1 MSDIKELLA
10 PFAAAASNP
19 SAQVER
25 YVAEGKRIIGV
36 GPYYVPEELVHA
48 GGGVPFGVW
57 GMVGPAVEAK
67 KYFPPFFCSIC
78 QMTLEMGL
86 TGKLDQLSGMMIT
99 GLCDNLRPF
108 SQNWSAG
115 VGSKIPMIFVSQPQN
130 RAFPGGRQYAIDSYT
145 EVKRD
150 VEECLGAI
158 IEDDDLRAS
167 IALYNEWRAAM
178 RTFVQLAGQ
187 HPAEVSVTDRV
198 NVINAGYYLLK
209 DEHLPLVRALNEAL
223 AALPSSLE
231 GYKPIVLSGI
241 YEDIP
246 SISAILEDNK
256 FAIVADDLAK
266 ESRAFALQ
274 VPEEGDPVEAL
285 ADGWCALKC
294 DSVLFDP
301 HKDHCRRIPA
311 LAQEAG
317 AAGVVILM
325 AKFCDPEEYDEPIT
339 KRECKAAGVPV
350 VTIEVDQSTETY
362 GQARTQLET
371 FAELIG

>member
-1 MSDIKELLA
+1 MSEIKELLA

-150 VEECLGAI
+150 VEECLGTI

-266 ESRAFALQ
+266 ESRAFALR

-301 HKDHCRRIPA
+301 HKDHCRRIPV

>member
-86 TGKLDQLSGMMIT
+86 TGKLDKLSGMMIT

-150 VEECLGAI
+150 VEECLGTI
-158 IEDDDLRAS
+158 VEDGDLRAS
-167 IALYNEWRAAM
+167 IALYNEWRTAM

-209 DEHLPLVRALNEAL
+209 DEHLRLVRALNEAL

-266 ESRAFALQ
+266 ESRAFALR

>member
-145 EVKRD
+145 EVKRG
-150 VEECLGAI
+150 VEECLGTI

>member
-57 GMVGPAVEAK
+57 GMVGSAVEAK

-150 VEECLGAI
+150 VEECLGTI

-209 DEHLPLVRALNEAL
+209 DEHLPLVRALNETL

-266 ESRAFALQ
+266 ESRAFALR

-317 AAGVVILM
+317 AEGVVILM

>member
-1 MSDIKELLA
+1 MLDIKELLA

-57 GMVGPAVEAK
+57 GMVGSAVEAK

-150 VEECLGAI
+150 VEECLGTI

-339 KRECKAAGVPV
+339 KRECKAVGVPV

>member
-19 SAQVER
+19 SAQAER

-150 VEECLGAI
+150 VQECLGTI

-350 VTIEVDQSTETY
+350 ITIEVDQSTETY

>member
-86 TGKLDQLSGMMIT
+86 AGKLDQLSGMMIT

-150 VEECLGAI
+150 VEECLGTI
-158 IEDDDLRAS
+158 IEDDDLRVS

-301 HKDHCRRIPA
+301 RKDHCRRIPA

>member
-150 VEECLGAI
+150 VEECLGTI

-266 ESRAFALQ
+266 ESRAFALR

>member
-145 EVKRD
+145 EVKRG
-150 VEECLGAI
+150 VEECLGTI

-209 DEHLPLVRALNEAL
+209 DEHLRLVRALNEAL

-301 HKDHCRRIPA
+301 RKDHCRRIPV

>member
-57 GMVGPAVEAK
+57 GMVGAAVEAK

-150 VEECLGAI
+150 VEECLGTI
-158 IEDDDLRAS
+158 IEDGDLRAS

-209 DEHLPLVRALNEAL
+209 DEHLRLVRALNEAL

>member
-150 VEECLGAI
+150 VEECLGTI

-223 AALPSSLE
+223 AALPPSLE

>member
-36 GPYYVPEELVHA
+36 GPYYVPEELVRA

-78 QMTLEMGL
+78 QTTLEMGL

-150 VEECLGAI
+150 VEECLGTI

-167 IALYNEWRAAM
+167 IALYNEWCAAM

>member
-78 QMTLEMGL
+78 QTTLEMGL

-150 VEECLGAI
+150 VEECLGTI

-301 HKDHCRRIPA
+301 HKDHCRRIPV

>member
-150 VEECLGAI
+150 VEECLGTI

>member
-145 EVKRD
+145 EVKRG
-150 VEECLGAI
+150 VEECLGTI

-231 GYKPIVLSGI
+231 GYKPIMLSGI

-294 DSVLFDP
+294 DSVLFDSR
-301 HKDHCRRIPA
+301 KDHCRRIPA

>member
-150 VEECLGAI
+150 VEECLGTI

-198 NVINAGYYLLK
+198 NVINAGHYLLK

>member
-150 VEECLGAI
+150 VEECLGTI

-301 HKDHCRRIPA
+301 HKDHCRRIPV

>member
-1 MSDIKELLA
+1 MSEIKELLA
-10 PFAAAASNP
+10 PFATAASNP

-57 GMVGPAVEAK
+57 GMVGSAVEAK

-150 VEECLGAI
+150 VEECLGTI

>member
-19 SAQVER
+19 SAQVGR

-150 VEECLGAI
+150 VEECLGTI
-158 IEDDDLRAS
+158 IEDGDLRAS

-266 ESRAFALQ
+266 ESRAFALR

-301 HKDHCRRIPA
+301 HKDHCRRIPV

>member
-86 TGKLDQLSGMMIT
+86 TGKLDKLSGMMIT

-145 EVKRD
+145 EVKRG
-150 VEECLGAI
+150 VEECLGTI

>member
-19 SAQVER
+19 SAQAER

-150 VEECLGAI
+150 VEECLGTI

-231 GYKPIVLSGI
+231 GYKLIVLSGI

>member
-130 RAFPGGRQYAIDSYT
+130 RAFPGGRQYAVDSYT

-150 VEECLGAI
+150 VEECLGTI

-246 SISAILEDNK
+246 SISVILEDNK

-350 VTIEVDQSTETY
+350 ITIEVDQSTETY

>member
-150 VEECLGAI
+150 VQECLGTI

-266 ESRAFALQ
+266 ESRAFALR

>member
-145 EVKRD
+145 EVKRG
-150 VEECLGAI
+150 VEECLGTI

-285 ADGWCALKC
+285 SDGWCALKC

-350 VTIEVDQSTETY
+350 ITIEVDQSTETY

>member
-57 GMVGPAVEAK
+57 GMVGSAVEAK

-150 VEECLGAI
+150 VEECLGTI

-266 ESRAFALQ
+266 ESRAFALR

-317 AAGVVILM
+317 AEGVVILM

>member
-86 TGKLDQLSGMMIT
+86 TGKLDQLSGTMIT

-150 VEECLGAI
+150 VEECLGTI

-266 ESRAFALQ
+266 ESRAFALR